1 MTSSDNADPVGQSTK
16 PPSAWAPFGEAP
28 FAVLWIATVISSIGT
43 WMHDVGAGW
52 LMTTLDPSPMLVASI
67 QAATTLPIFLFVMV
81 AGAVADLVDR
91 RKLLIWVNV
100 AMAAVATVLAL
111 MVHWEAMT
119 PLRLLFFTFLMG
131 SCAAFLAPAW
141 QAIVPSLTPRSMLP
155 SAIALNSMG
164 INISRAI
171 GPAIAGFLI
180 VGVSLAAPFAV
191 NALTFI
197 GIIAAL
203 IWWKPK
209 ARPQSKLPPEHL
221 APAIAAGVR
230 YVAYNKPFQAT
241 VVRAFAFFLFASAY
255 WAMLPLI
262 AKDVLASG
270 PETYGVLL
278 TSVGA
283 GAVGGALLL
292 PQIKKWLGAN
302 KAVAVASAL
311 TAAVLFVL
319 ATTTTVAVAA
329 GAAAVGGLAWI
340 AVLSSLNYSVQ
351 VSLPDWGRA
360 RGLSMFL
367 MLFSGAMAG
376 GSLLWGQV
384 ASSFDI
390 QTALVVAGI
399 GALAGIA
406 VSWPAKLNQ
415 GEALDLS
422 SASHWPDPVV
432 AGPVEGDRGP
442 VMIQIH
448 YRVAEQDQPA
458 FLSEIEKLADARR
471 RNGGYG
477 WTVLRDADDPESLV
491 ETWLE
496 ASWISHL
503 RHHERVS
510 QTEKAVQDRVNAFHQ
525 GEEGPVVTHRV
536 SAA

>member
-1 MTSSDNADPVGQSTK
+1 MTRSDDTHPTGTPA
-16 PPSAWAPFGEAP
+16 PSPWAPFGEAP

-67 QAATTLPIFLFVMV
+67 QAATTLPIFLFVMI

-91 RKLLIWVNV
+91 RMLLIWVNV
-100 AMAAVATVLAL
+100 AMAAIATLLAL

-119 PLRLLFFTFLMG
+119 PTRLLVFTFLMG

-141 QAIVPSLTPRSMLP
+141 QAIVPSLTPRAMLP

-191 NALTFI
+191 NALTFV

-209 ARPQSKLPPEHL
+209 ARPASPLPPEHL

-230 YVAYNKPFQAT
+230 YVAYNQPFQAT
-241 VVRAFAFFLFASAY
+241 IARAFAFFLFASAY

-270 PETYGVLL
+270 PETYGILL

-292 PQIKKWLGAN
+292 PRIKAWLGAN

-311 TAAVLFVL
+311 TAGVLFVL
-319 ATTTTVAVAA
+319 ATSTTIVI
-329 GAAAVGGLAWI
+329 AAAAAAMGGLAWI

-351 VSLPDWGRA
+351 VSLPDWARA
-360 RGLSMFL
+360 RGLSLFL
-367 MLFSGAMAG
+367 MLFSGTMAG
-376 GSLLWGQV
+376 GSLLWGQI
-384 ASSFDI
+384 ATLFDI
-390 QTALVVAGI
+390 QTALTVAGV
-399 GALAGIA
+399 GALAGIV

-422 SASHWPDPVV
+422 PAAHWPDPVV
-432 AGPVEGDRGP
+432 AGPVDGDKGP

-448 YRVAEQDQPA
+448 YRVADADHPA
-458 FLSEIEKLADARR
+458 FLMEMERLADARR

-477 WTVLRDADDPESLV
+477 WTVLRDADDPDAFV

-496 ASWISHL
+496 ASWVSHL

-510 QTEKAVQDRVNAFHQ
+510 QAEKSVQDRVNAFHR
-525 GEEGPVVTHRV
+525 GPDVPRVTHRI
-536 SAA
+536 AAL